1 MKLERIRNL
10 REDLDM
16 SQQDLAKILNISQRT
31 LSHYELGTRD
41 IPLKML
47 IDLADYYQCS
57 TDYILERT
65 DKKEINR

>member
-41 IPLKML
+41 SPLKML

-57 TDYILERT
+57 TDYILGRT

>member
-57 TDYILERT
+57 TDYILGRT